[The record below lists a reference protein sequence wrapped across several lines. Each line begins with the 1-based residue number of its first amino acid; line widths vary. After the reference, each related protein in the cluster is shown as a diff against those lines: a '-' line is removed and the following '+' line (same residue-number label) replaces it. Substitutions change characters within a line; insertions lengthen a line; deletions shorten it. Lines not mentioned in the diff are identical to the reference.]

1 MIKFE
6 NGLVNISGKGIDIL
20 SEYAVITHEI
30 KEMFVKNGGEEKDV
44 KEQLRHSFE
53 HGLMNEEFA
62 LLVGRLK
69 AFEAWAN
76 SVKDYDF
83 TKDIAFRMLGLG
95 LEESKEE
102 KKE

>member
-1 MIKFE
+1 MGETKSTDYIPE
-6 NGLVNISGKGIDIL
+6 N
-20 SEYAVITHEI
+20 A
-30 KEMFVKNGGEEKDV
+30 
-44 KEQLRHSFE
+44 
-53 HGLMNEEFA
+53 NEEYA

-83 TKDIAFRMLGLG
+83 TKDMAFRMLGLG

-102 KKE
+102 KKK

>member
-1 MIKFE
+1 MGETKSTDYIPE
-6 NGLVNISGKGIDIL
+6 N
-20 SEYAVITHEI
+20 A
-30 KEMFVKNGGEEKDV
+30 
-44 KEQLRHSFE
+44 
-53 HGLMNEEFA
+53 NEEYA

-76 SVKDYDF
+76 NVNDYDF
-83 TKDIAFRMLGLG
+83 TKNMAFRMLGLG

>member
-1 MIKFE
+1 MGETKSTDYIPE
-6 NGLVNISGKGIDIL
+6 N
-20 SEYAVITHEI
+20 A
-30 KEMFVKNGGEEKDV
+30 
-44 KEQLRHSFE
+44 
-53 HGLMNEEFA
+53 NEEYA

-83 TKDIAFRMLGLG
+83 TKDMAIRMLGLG

>member
-1 MIKFE
+1 MGE
-6 NGLVNISGKGIDIL
+6 NKSTD
-20 SEYAVITHEI
+20 
-30 KEMFVKNGGEEKDV
+30 FVPENA
-44 KEQLRHSFE
+44 
-53 HGLMNEEFA
+53 NEEYA

-83 TKDIAFRMLGLG
+83 TKKMVFRMLGLDV
-95 LEESKEE
+95 EEVKEE

>member
-1 MIKFE
+1 MGETKSTDYIPE
-6 NGLVNISGKGIDIL
+6 N
-20 SEYAVITHEI
+20 A
-30 KEMFVKNGGEEKDV
+30 
-44 KEQLRHSFE
+44 
-53 HGLMNEEFA
+53 NEEYA

-76 SVKDYDF
+76 RVNDYDF
-83 TKDIAFRMLGLG
+83 TKDMAFKMLGLG

>member
-1 MIKFE
+1 MGETKSTDYIPE
-6 NGLVNISGKGIDIL
+6 N
-20 SEYAVITHEI
+20 A
-30 KEMFVKNGGEEKDV
+30 
-44 KEQLRHSFE
+44 
-53 HGLMNEEFA
+53 NEEYA

-83 TKDIAFRMLGLG
+83 TKDMAFRMLGLG
-95 LEESKEE
+95 LEELKEE

>member
-1 MIKFE
+1 MGETKSTDFVPE
-6 NGLVNISGKGIDIL
+6 N
-20 SEYAVITHEI
+20 A
-30 KEMFVKNGGEEKDV
+30 
-44 KEQLRHSFE
+44 
-53 HGLMNEEFA
+53 NEEYA

-83 TKDIAFRMLGLG
+83 TKDMAFRMLGLG

>member
-1 MIKFE
+1 MGETKSTDFVPE
-6 NGLVNISGKGIDIL
+6 N
-20 SEYAVITHEI
+20 A
-30 KEMFVKNGGEEKDV
+30 
-44 KEQLRHSFE
+44 
-53 HGLMNEEFA
+53 NEEYA

-83 TKDIAFRMLGLG
+83 TKDMAFKMLGLG

>member
-1 MIKFE
+1 MRETKSTDYIPE
-6 NGLVNISGKGIDIL
+6 N
-20 SEYAVITHEI
+20 A
-30 KEMFVKNGGEEKDV
+30 
-44 KEQLRHSFE
+44 
-53 HGLMNEEFA
+53 NEEYA
-62 LLVGRLK
+62 LLVGRLQ

-83 TKDIAFRMLGLG
+83 TKDMAFRMLGLG

>member
-1 MIKFE
+1 MGETKSIDYIPE
-6 NGLVNISGKGIDIL
+6 N
-20 SEYAVITHEI
+20 A
-30 KEMFVKNGGEEKDV
+30 
-44 KEQLRHSFE
+44 
-53 HGLMNEEFA
+53 NEEFA

-83 TKDIAFRMLGLG
+83 TKDMAFRMLGLG

>member
-1 MIKFE
+1 MGETKSTDYIPE
-6 NGLVNISGKGIDIL
+6 N
-20 SEYAVITHEI
+20 A
-30 KEMFVKNGGEEKDV
+30 
-44 KEQLRHSFE
+44 
-53 HGLMNEEFA
+53 NEEYA

-83 TKDIAFRMLGLG
+83 TKDMALKMLGLG
-95 LEESKEE
+95 LEKSKEE

>member
-1 MIKFE
+1 MEE
-6 NGLVNISGKGIDIL
+6 NKSTDYIPENV
-20 SEYAVITHEI
+20 
-30 KEMFVKNGGEEKDV
+30 
-44 KEQLRHSFE
+44 
-53 HGLMNEEFA
+53 NEEYA

-83 TKDIAFRMLGLG
+83 TKDMAFKMLGLG